1 MLPPAPLTS
10 RGEQAKTQLVAAAM
24 TLFGEKGL
32 HGATT
37 RDIAQ
42 LAEQNIAA
50 IPYYFG
56 SKDGLYLAVAHYIAD
71 YMLRALGPVFA
82 NIDGLLAPPVLEPE
96 RYRQSIHRIFIKLA
110 ELLSQSETLH
120 LSQIISR
127 EQLSPTAAHAI
138 IHQKAIAPMNRRIV
152 KLVAGYTGCDP
163 NATETLIHTHAML
176 GEVLSFRIAR
186 ETVLLQTGW
195 SSIGPEQIT
204 VIQQVLLQH
213 IDWLLNGM
221 RAANTR

>member
-1 MLPPAPLTS
+1 MLPPAPPTA

-32 HGATT
+32 YGATT

-50 IPYYFG
+50 ITYYFG
-56 SKDGLYLAVAHYIAD
+56 SKEGLYLAVAQHIAD
-71 YMLRALGPVFA
+71 YMIQALHPVME
-82 NIDGLLAPPVLEPE
+82 NIDRLLTPPILEPE
-96 RYRQSIHRIFIKLA
+96 RYRQSIQLIFSKLA

-127 EQLSPTAAHAI
+127 EQLSPTGAHAV
-138 IHQKAIAPMNRRIV
+138 IHQKAIAPMHRRIV
-152 KLVAGYTGCDP
+152 NLVAAYTGCDP
-163 NATETLIHTHAML
+163 NATTTIIHTHAML

-195 SSIGPEQIT
+195 PAIDADPLT
-204 VIQQVLLQH
+204 LIQQVLSQH
-213 IDWLLNGM
+213 IDWLLNGL
-221 RAANTR
+221 RAENTR